1 MPRNRVIGPDD
12 ELARADFSREVAQH
26 FRREDERVVVHRPH
40 IFRRLLLEL
49 DLGVAVP
56 RGDTTGVVRA
66 RRIRRQETAAVR
78 RAHLEIREP
87 VECAFEDQLRE
98 ADRGVERIADR
109 VREPAVSFET
119 LGELRRTLRVDE
131 DEHAEVFA
139 FLPERVE
146 LRVRKID
153 TRTACADGR
162 AAQAELLH
170 AMLELF
176 GCELRRLERHG
187 GERDQTVGIPAAHFG
202 KGVVL
207 DAADLGREVL
217 FVPIPERIDAQRFD
231 IDALAIHARC

>member
-1 MPRNRVIGPDD
+1 MMSGSFIPLKLYAEELRRRAAEHRDALVVGKVRRIHDVRDGVLMPWNRVIRPDD
-12 ELARADFSREVAQH
+12 ELARARFSGEVAQH

-56 RGDTTGVVRA
+56 RRDTTGVVRA

-87 VECAFEDQLRE
+87 VERAFEDQLGQT
-98 ADRGVERIADR
+98 DGGVERVADR

-131 DEHAEVFA
+131 DEYAEVFA

-146 LRVRKID
+146 LRV
-153 TRTACADGR
+153 
-162 AAQAELLH
+162 
-170 AMLELF
+170 
-176 GCELRRLERHG
+176 
-187 GERDQTVGIPAAHFG
+187 
-202 KGVVL
+202 
-207 DAADLGREVL
+207 
-217 FVPIPERIDAQRFD
+217 
-231 IDALAIHARC
+231 